1 MNPVEKVKSITLD
14 DLSECNGKQRK
25 EYKSTIK
32 THLNMLKG
40 PISERRERRGGLKV
54 QENIRETKMELIRLR
69 EETKKLIEFK
79 NMFSGLYEAL
89 LGPTMATTTSNR
101 S

>member
-1 MNPVEKVKSITLD
+1 MNLVEKVRSITLD

-25 EYKSTIK
+25 KYKSTIK
-32 THLNMLKG
+32 THLNMLKD
-40 PISERRERRGGLKV
+40 PVSEKRGRRGGSKV

-79 NMFSGLYEAL
+79 NMFLGLYEAL
-89 LGPTMATTTSNR
+89 FGPDD
-101 S
+101 